1 MRYGFYLP
9 TRGAS
14 ATREGILRLAREGE
28 RLGLHSAM
36 VADHIVFPVASESEY
51 PYTLDRKHPGGGDA
65 LETLAILGV
74 VAGATEKLRLVTSV
88 LVLPYRNPVLTAKMV
103 ATLDVL
109 SGGHI
114 TMGVGVGW
122 LKEEFEALKSPDFE
136 RRGAVTDEWLAIF
149 KQLWTTSPASFKG
162 QFYSYR
168 DIRAEP
174 FPMQKPHPPIWVGG
188 HSRAALRRTARHGDG
203 WHPVGAIAASP
214 LPPGEMRSLLA
225 TLKQMTEAEGR
236 DFAKLTISYKAPLYD
251 AAIPDRDGSRRS
263 FSGKPEQIAD
273 DIRTFAAIGVHELI
287 FDFRAESIDDSI
299 ARLQRFAAEVMPL
312 VATEIR

>member
-109 SGGHI
+109 SGGRI

-174 FPMQKPHPPIWVGG
+174 FPLQKPHPPIWVGG

-312 VATEIR
+312 VGN